1 MIKIR
6 LKPSYKISAY
16 SVTLFIQALLLL
28 CLLQTTLETWAKV
41 HLIPDSRSIVRS
53 LYCWIKPKIN
63 KIVQNTR
70 GQALCKRLIGSK
82 HLIIMLSGVLKHF
95 DSLRKL
101 DTGKKAETMKLS
113 HLRLDYVIR
122 SNTLAEANQR
132 RPQELFV
139 KVYASL
145 LERYTPFLADSNTI
159 IKLCG
164 LPNQMRLWEFVTN
177 TIRTRF
183 KNHTNTF
190 LV

>member
-1 MIKIR
+1 
-6 LKPSYKISAY
+6 
-16 SVTLFIQALLLL
+16 
-28 CLLQTTLETWAKV
+28 
-41 HLIPDSRSIVRS
+41 
-53 LYCWIKPKIN
+53 
-63 KIVQNTR
+63 
-70 GQALCKRLIGSK
+70 
-82 HLIIMLSGVLKHF
+82 MLSGVLKHF

-164 LPNQMRLWEFVTN
+164 LPNQMRL
-177 TIRTRF
+177 
-183 KNHTNTF
+183 
-190 LV
+190 